1 MVHAARPVNP
11 RPLRRRASLA
21 AVGARGDHA
30 AMSHRPDLRTS
41 VLAVKVLGRAT
52 GLGMARV
59 LWRAL
64 KRERRGEPW
73 RDLGPPADDR
83 EAYTRDDI
91 GLVILVYEELKARRG
106 QAEALT
112 TVAELVREGIVI
124 RLRALLPPIE
134 RARYEAMGEAERRA
148 FLEAIVAQFP
158 SCHIDDL
165 RAEDARFS
173 YRVTRC
179 ELVELV
185 RRVGHPELS
194 GLFCVGDG
202 LYFER
207 HTPQVRLDRGPTL
220 AQGAAGCEFCFSWRD
235 GASGG
240 PADG

>member
-1 MVHAARPVNP
+1 V
-11 RPLRRRASLA
+11 
-21 AVGARGDHA
+21 
-30 AMSHRPDLRTS
+30 SHRPDLRTS
-41 VLAVKVLGRAT
+41 VLAVKVLGRTT

-73 RDLGPPADDR
+73 RDLGPPADER
-83 EAYTRDDI
+83 EAFTRDDI
-91 GLVILVYEELKARRG
+91 GLVVLVYEELRARRG
-106 QAEALT
+106 QAEALPI
-112 TVAELVREGIVI
+112 VAELVREGIVI

-134 RARYEAMGEAERRA
+134 RAAYEAMGEPERRA

-158 SCHIDDL
+158 SCHIGEL
-165 RAEDARFS
+165 RADDERFS

-202 LYFER
+202 LYFAR

-220 AQGAAGCEFCFSWRD
+220 AEGAGGCDFCFSWR
-235 GASGG
+235 GS
-240 PADG
+240 ADGTGRTGGCGRAEGGGRTDG